1 MPNYSKQS
9 LKGKV
14 MTVCGPINP
23 NDLGKVI
30 CHEHLLIDF
39 RVVLNEPPNKKDIH
53 HMKEKVTLSN
63 LGWIRTYW
71 NSNEDNTKNESVIS

>member
-1 MPNYSKQS
+1 MPIYSKQN
-9 LKGKV
+9 LKGRV
-14 MTVCGPINP
+14 LTVCGPINP
-23 NDLGKVI
+23 ADLGRVI

-53 HMKEKVTLSN
+53 YMKEKVKLSN

-71 NSNEDNTKNESVIS
+71 NSNEDNLLLLID

>member
-1 MPNYSKQS
+1 MPNYSKKS
-9 LKGKV
+9 LKGNV

-23 NDLGKVI
+23 KDLGRVI

-53 HMKEKVTLSN
+53 YMKEKINLSN
-63 LGWIRTYW
+63 NYPFMEPEAKFL
-71 NSNEDNTKNESVIS
+71 TKIYDY